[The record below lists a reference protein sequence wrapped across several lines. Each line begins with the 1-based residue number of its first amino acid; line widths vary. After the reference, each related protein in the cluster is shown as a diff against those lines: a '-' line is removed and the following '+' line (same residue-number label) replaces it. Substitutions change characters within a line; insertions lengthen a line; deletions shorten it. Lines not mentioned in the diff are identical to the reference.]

1 MGWFCFS
8 NKYLLLGT
16 RPRKR
21 SAAGAESETVTE
33 SESESENENENVIET
48 ISGDTGPALDH
59 VPGPGTGIR
68 GSLDTGPEAEV
79 RVPPEIGK
87 TETSMGN
94 GIWTDGGISMWTA
107 LPQKSL
113 PSETFTM
120 ARLPASCSLDVLCSW
135 RD

>member
-21 SAAGAESETVTE
+21 SAAGAESESETVTA
-33 SESESENENENVIET
+33 SENENVIET

-68 GSLDTGPEAEV
+68 GSLDTGPGAEV

-87 TETSMGN
+87 TETSMGS
-94 GIWTDGGISMWTA
+94 GIWTDGEISTWTA
-107 LPQKSL
+107 LRQKN
-113 PSETFTM
+113 PPWGTFTM

>member
-1 MGWFCFS
+1 MELGWFCFS

-21 SAAGAESETVTE
+21 SAAGAESESETVTA
-33 SESESENENENVIET
+33 SENENVIET
-48 ISGDTGPALDH
+48 ISGDTGSALDR

-68 GSLDTGPEAEV
+68 GSLDTGPGAEV

-87 TETSMGN
+87 TETSMGI
-94 GIWTDGGISMWTA
+94 GIWTDGEISTWTA
-107 LPQKSL
+107 LPQKSP
-113 PSETFTM
+113 PSGTFTT
-120 ARLPASCSLDVLCSW
+120 ARSPALCSLDVLCSW